1 MGAEP
6 RVPARSRAEYGT
18 PRAKDSKT
26 ELLFGPWASW
36 GDPGDFLGHLKLA
49 LAYKSDGADAE

>member
-26 ELLFGPWASW
+26 ELLFGPWSSW
-36 GDPGDFLGHLKLA
+36 GDPGDLLEPLRPA
-49 LAYKSDGADAE
+49 LVSKSDGADAE